1 MNSGLQSTA
10 HAQTPPSYRVFLVED
25 SSAIRETLANS
36 LESAGLV
43 KIIGFAETADDA
55 WRAVQHQPADAVI
68 IDLHL
73 RAGTGFDLLNRLKG
87 TPALSSKLV
96 KVVLTNF
103 ATPAFRQRCVSLGAD
118 YFFDKSLEFDRAIDV
133 LDDLARHASGDSPT

>member
-1 MNSGLQSTA
+1 MMPGG
-10 HAQTPPSYRVFLVED
+10 R
-25 SSAIRETLANS
+25 
-36 LESAGLV
+36 
-43 KIIGFAETADDA
+43 
-55 WRAVQHQPADAVI
+55 VQHQPADAVI

-103 ATPAFRQRCVSLGAD
+103 ATAGFSPALRVARAD